1 MAIGHRYWFGIP
13 LASDL
18 PYPEGAVAAGYVVS
32 TAEDMARY
40 LATIQNSGRIGDQT
54 IISSTGM
61 AELLRPGA
69 EAGGPDVFYAMGWTV
84 AQDGDVRVLGHAGGT
99 FDFRAAMSIMP
110 EHGLGYILLMNADTA
125 LGRGRLTGIS
135 EGVYSL
141 LLDREPPPI
150 ESSPPMLVIYGG
162 VVVIV
167 AIQIGG
173 MLRTVVTLRRW
184 RAKPL
189 VRPRVLRDVVVPAI
203 GNLVWAGVALV
214 GLPTLLGGSLWMLQL
229 QIPDVA
235 SVLTI
240 SGGVALVWAV
250 LRSLLV
256 SAAVRPQ
263 PDSARLLMATS
274 RA

>member
-1 MAIGHRYWFGIP
+1 
-13 LASDL
+13 
-18 PYPEGAVAAGYVVS
+18 
-32 TAEDMARY
+32 

-141 LLDREPPPI
+141 LLDREPPPV
-150 ESSPPMLVIYGG
+150 ESNGPTLVIYGTLL
-162 VVVIV
+162 VIV

-184 RAKPL
+184 RAEQHGRPTGRKPL
-189 VRPRVLRDVVVPAI
+189 LRQVVLPALS
-203 GNLVWAGVALV
+203 NLVWAGVALV
-214 GLPTLLGGSLWMLQL
+214 GLPTVLGGSLAMLQL
-229 QIPDVA
+229 QIPDIA
-235 SVLTI
+235 YVLMV
-240 SGGVALVWAV
+240 SGGVALAWAV

-256 SAAVRPQ
+256 SAALRHEPE
-263 PDSARLLMATS
+263 SARLVMAPS